1 MKVLQFKNQE
11 ERYVDLMGDILKK
24 VFGKIDENGDE
35 FVSLANTLIEDEE
48 TQPVYVFIHGLERA
62 DIEKYRPEYTMLAE
76 TKSILMVQLNYNT
89 NDNKDNQK
97 LYSFQCM
104 NPLKDIC
111 ELEDLDFFMIK
122 LLCSMIHDSVNH
134 KETLKILLRCYDYK
148 KYLISAMHV
157 TMVLNIFSDEL
168 IKTQFLKI
176 QYVETMEEKIKFFDL
191 GIKEALKK
199 YEE

>member
-62 DIEKYRPEYTMLAE
+62 DIEKYKPEYNMIDEA
-76 TKSILMVQLNYNT
+76 KSILMVQLNYST

-97 LYSFQCM
+97 IYSFQCM

-111 ELEDLDFFMIK
+111 EHEDLDLFMIK
-122 LLCSMIHDSVNH
+122 LLCSMIHDSVKH
-134 KETLKILLRCYDYK
+134 KETLKILLRCEEYK
-148 KYLISAMHV
+148 KYLISAIDV
-157 TMVLNIFSDEL
+157 TMVLNLFSDEL
-168 IKTQFLKI
+168 IQTQFLKI
-176 QYVETMEEKIKFFDL
+176 QYVETMEDKIKFFDL